1 MKITINYL
9 PMLPSTRLCLC
20 FSGLLLHGAKLHSD
34 NQLCLCRHILE
45 DISFQPPEHVRSQQ
59 VVELFD
65 LILFRD
71 ISKLLQEAFQVTAG
85 HNEMKLYL
93 KKKSLFL
100 NLNVFYL
107 KQEIYLFLL
116 QYNVLT

>member
-1 MKITINYL
+1 MKITINYFAHASFKTV
-9 PMLPSTRLCLC
+9 MLI

-85 HNEMKLYL
+85 HMEMNYTMKLNYVF
-93 KKKSLFL
+93 KKKPIS
-100 NLNVFYL
+100 
-107 KQEIYLFLL
+107 
-116 QYNVLT
+116 